1 MRVEPEELAANF
13 RTSIFVFI
21 IQMALALYSAVR
33 FDGFGTQIGI
43 MSKGNEMSII
53 VVRFIC
59 AVSLHLQIEGE
70 ILQAIHCMKFSMYRI
85 TTWRKRLP
93 IFLISLMQL
102 IGAIVTE
109 GLNIFQICSTVE
121 IDNII

>member
-1 MRVEPEELAANF
+1 MMVEPEELAANF
-13 RTSIFVFI
+13 RTSIFIFI
-21 IQMALALYSAVR
+21 IQMALALYSALR

-59 AVSLHLQIEGE
+59 AVALHLQIEGE
-70 ILQAIHCMKFSMYRI
+70 VLQAIHCMKFSMYRI

-93 IFLISLMQL
+93 MFLISLMQL
-102 IGAIVTE
+102 IGAIATE
-109 GLNIFQICSTVE
+109 GLNILQICSTAE
-121 IDNII
+121 IENII

>member
-13 RTSIFVFI
+13 RTSIFIFI

-59 AVSLHLQIEGE
+59 AVALHLQIEGE

-102 IGAIVTE
+102 IGAIATE